1 MNYKVIIELVNDE
14 WSEMVVSEKVFEMLV
29 EELGNESWKYVLIGN
44 DVENGGQII
53 DKEYIYRITY
63 KELEG
68 GKDDSIND

>member
-1 MNYKVIIELVNDE
+1 MNYKVTIELVNDE

-29 EELGNESWKYVLIGN
+29 EGLGNESLKYVLIGN

-63 KELEG
+63 TELEG
-68 GKDDSIND
+68 VKDDSIND